1 MIIVNAILYLS
12 SARFSILSFDQLF
25 IMEILPY
32 WYVVKNTGNYR
43 KYDIFF
49 NFRFTE
55 ISYFRQSRKIKKI
68 WYLRWAL
75 LRKCCFSCSG
85 CFDEKTNQNHDF
97 YSECK
102 TFYRILSP
110 DQPFQNQNNIFE
122 MNMPFLLIIKCAKE
136 QQYIFAR
143 VFLKPQR
150 KKLLSY
156 I

>member
-55 ISYFRQSRKIKKI
+55 NTIFPSNAENHENVIFMFSVFTKMLFFMQCNYQNINDATEEYDYFIHDILVAIDKQLNHNLLNEVITIISSLIKILVVRKID
-68 WYLRWAL
+68 A
-75 LRKCCFSCSG
+75 
-85 CFDEKTNQNHDF
+85 T
-97 YSECK
+97 
-102 TFYRILSP
+102 
-110 DQPFQNQNNIFE
+110 
-122 MNMPFLLIIKCAKE
+122 
-136 QQYIFAR
+136 
-143 VFLKPQR
+143 
-150 KKLLSY
+150 
-156 I
+156 